1 MCVCVLVCT
10 RLFAMLS
17 FDLEYLLDDNENLR
31 VDWHVWPCIIVI
43 NRVTQFPYYRILH
56 PLRLHKSY
64 CVCIHACVYVRA
76 RERLSLLNLLE
87 KKFIQC

>member
-1 MCVCVLVCT
+1 MCVCVCT

-31 VDWHVWPCIIVI
+31 VDWHVWPCIFVI